1 MPLGR
6 NWFKMM
12 FENAMTLNKENILGL
27 IQPNPKARLMDLGCD
42 DGKWTKILGDQLK
55 SEYLFGVEIVDER
68 AIQARELGID
78 VISKNLEQG
87 IPFEDE
93 SFDVVH
99 ANQVIEHVGSID
111 LFLTEINR
119 VLKPDGYTIISTENG
134 SSWHNIFAS
143 LMGWQIFSLTNCS
156 NKLSGIGNPLAI
168 HRNEPGLLQ
177 SWTHKVIF
185 NYRGLKELFEVFGFS
200 NVEILGAGYYP
211 FPASMGKWDPRHS
224 HFLTLRAWK
233 RSI

>member
-1 MPLGR
+1 
-6 NWFKMM
+6 M

-27 IQPNPKARLMDLGCD
+27 IQPNPKARLVDLGCD
-42 DGKWTKILGDQLK
+42 DGNWTIALGNQLK
-55 SEYLFGVEIVDER
+55 SEHLFGVEIVDER
-68 AIQARELGID
+68 AIQAQKKGIE
-78 VISKNLEQG
+78 VANNNLEQG

-99 ANQVIEHVGSID
+99 ANQVIEHVSNID
-111 LFLTEINR
+111 LFLTEIYR
-119 VLKPDGYTIISTENG
+119 VLKPDGYSIISTENG

-143 LMGWQIFSLTNCS
+143 VMGWQIFSLTNCS

-168 HRNEPGLLQ
+168 HRNESGVLQ

-185 NYRGLKELFEVFGFS
+185 NYRGLKELFEIFGF
-200 NVEILGAGYYP
+200 NNIEILGAGYYP
-211 FPASMGKWDPRHS
+211 FPAGMGKWDPRHS

>member
-1 MPLGR
+1 MSICT

-12 FENAMTLNKENILGL
+12 FENAMTLNKENILEL
-27 IQPNPKARLMDLGCD
+27 LRPDPEARLLDLGCD
-42 DGKWTKILGDQLK
+42 NGNWTMALGNQLK
-55 SEYLFGVEIVDER
+55 SKHLFGIEIVDER
-68 AIQARELGID
+68 ANQAQKQGID
-78 VISKNLEQG
+78 VTNSNLEQG
-87 IPFEDE
+87 ISFQDD

-99 ANQVIEHVGSID
+99 ANQVIEHVSNID

-119 VLKPDGYTIISTENG
+119 VLKPDGYAIISTENG

-143 LMGWQIFSLTNCS
+143 LMGWQIFSLTNCTR
-156 NKLSGIGNPLAI
+156 KLSGIGNPLAI
-168 HRNEPGLLQ
+168 HRNESGALQ

-185 NYRGLKELFEVFGFS
+185 NYRGLKELFEVFEFIDI
-200 NVEILGAGYYP
+200 EILGAGYYP